1 VRRSP
6 IRRQR
11 APDISSG
18 RLHPAVRAGQKKSPD
33 GGTGRRPDVAHERAQ
48 AGDHDEPKPRA
59 ALLARPRPIGLGD
72 TGAMTAGTQR
82 RDPADGSPAPS
93 LAAAEL
99 DRLRA
104 GVTDA
109 LGEFLDRQHA
119 ALAAMDPSLAP
130 VVDEVCALAEGGK
143 RLRPAFAYWGWRGA
157 RDTGATAPE
166 DEAAVVRAVAALE
179 FVHASALVHDDV
191 MDGARTRR
199 GRPATHIGF
208 ASRHAVEELN
218 GDQNVFGTGAAILV
232 GDLALVWS
240 DELLRR
246 SGISPEALTRA
257 RAVWDT
263 MRTEVTAG
271 QYLDL
276 LRAAGGLPGPHGA
289 VKVARYKS
297 AGYTV
302 QRPLQL
308 GAAIAGAGPDVVEA
322 CTAIGLPL
330 GEAFQLR
337 DDVLGVFGDPAVT
350 GKSADDDLREGKQ
363 TLLIA
368 LAEEQADAA
377 GRRLLG
383 ELLGNQDAGPEEF
396 DALRGLLESTGARS
410 RVEERITERTAL
422 ARSAIAAAPI
432 AADARAA
439 LDALAVAATSRTA

>member
-1 VRRSP
+1 L
-6 IRRQR
+6 
-11 APDISSG
+11 G
-18 RLHPAVRAGQKKSPD
+18 NTEAV
-33 GGTGRRPDVAHERAQ
+33 
-48 AGDHDEPKPRA
+48 
-59 ALLARPRPIGLGD
+59 
-72 TGAMTAGTQR
+72 TAGTQQR
-82 RDPADGSPAPS
+82 EPATRPPAPP

-99 DRLRA
+99 NRLRTA
-104 GVTDA
+104 VSEA
-109 LGEFLDRQHA
+109 LGTFLDGQREILAGMDA
-119 ALAAMDPSLAP
+119 ALVP

-143 RLRPAFAYWGWRGA
+143 RLRPAFAYWGWRAARGA
-157 RDTGATAPE
+157 AEPAE
-166 DEAAVVRAVAALE
+166 DESAVLRAVAALE

-208 ASRHAVEELN
+208 ASRHV
-218 GDQNVFGTGAAILV
+218 GDDLTGDDAQFGTGAAILV

-246 SGISPEALTRA
+246 SGLSTAALMRA

-276 LRAAGGLPGPHGA
+276 LRAAGGLPGPDGA
-289 VKVARYKS
+289 LTVARYKS

-308 GAAIAGAGPDVVEA
+308 GAAIAGAGADVIES

-337 DDVLGVFGDPAVT
+337 DDVLGVFGDPSVT

-363 TLLIA
+363 TLLIS
-368 LAEEQADAA
+368 LAEQEADDA
-377 GRRLLG
+377 GRRLLD
-383 ELLGNQDAGPEEF
+383 ELLGNQEAGPEEF
-396 DALRGLLESTGARS
+396 DALRELLESTGARA
-410 RVEERITERTAL
+410 RVEERITEQTAR
-422 ARSAIAAAPI
+422 ARAAIAAAPI

>member
-1 VRRSP
+1 MNGSPVPSLLQRS
-6 IRRQR
+6 
-11 APDISSG
+11 
-18 RLHPAVRAGQKKSPD
+18 H
-33 GGTGRRPDVAHERAQ
+33 T
-48 AGDHDEPKPRA
+48 
-59 ALLARPRPIGLGD
+59 IGLGN
-72 TGAMTAGTQR
+72 TGPVTAGTQQR
-82 RDPADGSPAPS
+82 EAAAGPTAPP

-99 DRLRA
+99 HRLRT
-104 GVTDA
+104 GVSDA
-109 LGEFLDRQHA
+109 LSEFLDRQRA
-119 ALAAMDPSLAP
+119 TLGVMDPRLTP
-130 VVDEVCALAEGGK
+130 IVDEVCALAAGGK

-157 RDTGATAPE
+157 RDTAAAE
-166 DEAAVVRAVAALE
+166 DDAAVLKAVAALE

-191 MDGARTRR
+191 MDGAHTRR
-199 GRPATHIGF
+199 GRPATHVGF
-208 ASRHAVEELN
+208 ASRHTAEGLH
-218 GDQNVFGTGAAILV
+218 GDRHLFGTGAAILV

-246 SGISPEALTRA
+246 SGISPAALTRA

-276 LRAAGGLPGPHGA
+276 LRAAGGLPGPDGA
-289 VKVARYKS
+289 LTVARYKS

-308 GAAIAGAGPDVVEA
+308 GAAIAGAGFEVAEA
-322 CTAIGLPL
+322 YTSIGLPL

-368 LAEEQADAA
+368 LAEEVADAA
-377 GRRLLG
+377 GRRLLDD
-383 ELLGNQDAGPEEF
+383 LLGNADARAEDF
-396 DALRGLLESTGARS
+396 DALRELLEATGARA

-422 ARSAIAAAPI
+422 ARTAIAGAPI
-432 AADARAA
+432 ADDARAA

>member
-1 VRRSP
+1 V
-6 IRRQR
+6 
-11 APDISSG
+11 A
-18 RLHPAVRAGQKKSPD
+18 
-33 GGTGRRPDVAHERAQ
+33 DV
-48 AGDHDEPKPRA
+48 
-59 ALLARPRPIGLGD
+59 
-72 TGAMTAGTQR
+72 
-82 RDPADGSPAPS
+82 
-93 LAAAEL
+93 
-99 DRLRA
+99 DRLRGA
-104 GVTDA
+104 VTDA
-109 LGEFLDRQHA
+109 LTGFLDRQRET
-119 ALAAMDPSLAP
+119 LADMDPSLAP
-130 VVDEVCALAEGGK
+130 VVDEVCALAAGGK

-157 RDTGATAPE
+157 RDTTDEPAE
-166 DEAAVVRAVAALE
+166 DDAAVLRAVAALE

-208 ASRHAVEELN
+208 ADRHTDEDLN
-218 GDQNVFGTGAAILV
+218 GDGALFGTGAAILV

-246 SGISPEALTRA
+246 SGISSAALARA

-276 LRAAGGLPGPHGA
+276 LRAAGGLPGPDGA
-289 VKVARYKS
+289 LKVARYKS

-308 GAAIAGAGPDVVEA
+308 GAAIASAGSDVIEA
-322 CTAIGLPL
+322 YTAIGLPL

-337 DDVLGVFGDPAVT
+337 DDVLGVFGNPDVT

-368 LAEEQADAA
+368 LAEEAADDA
-377 GRRLLG
+377 GRRLLDDV
-383 ELLGNQDAGPEEF
+383 LGDPSAGAAEF
-396 DALRGLLESTGARS
+396 DAVRTLLEDTGARS
-410 RVEERITERTAL
+410 SVEERIAAQTAL
-422 ARSAIAAAPI
+422 ARAAIAAAPI
-432 AADARAA
+432 ADDARAA

>member
-1 VRRSP
+1 
-6 IRRQR
+6 
-11 APDISSG
+11 
-18 RLHPAVRAGQKKSPD
+18 
-33 GGTGRRPDVAHERAQ
+33 
-48 AGDHDEPKPRA
+48 
-59 ALLARPRPIGLGD
+59 
-72 TGAMTAGTQR
+72 MTAGTEA
-82 RDPADGSPAPS
+82 RDPATAPP

-99 DRLRA
+99 DGLRSA
-104 GVTDA
+104 VSDA
-109 LGEFLDRQHA
+109 LSEFLDRQRDT
-119 ALAAMDPSLAP
+119 LAAMDPSLTP

-157 RDTGATAPE
+157 RKPSGGE
-166 DEAAVVRAVAALE
+166 DEAAVLRAVAALE

-191 MDGARTRR
+191 MDGAHTRR
-199 GRPATHIGF
+199 GRPATHVGF
-208 ASRHAVEELN
+208 AARHADERLDGDREL
-218 GDQNVFGTGAAILV
+218 FGTGAAILV

-246 SGISPEALTRA
+246 SGISAAALGRA

-276 LRAAGGLPGPHGA
+276 LRAAGGLPGPDGA
-289 VKVARYKS
+289 LTVARYKS

-308 GAAIAGAGPDVVEA
+308 GAAIAGAGPEVTDA
-322 CTAIGLPL
+322 YTSIGLPL

-368 LAEEQADAA
+368 LAEEAADAA
-377 GRRLLG
+377 GRRLLD
-383 ELLGNQDAGPEEF
+383 ELLGNGDAGPEEF
-396 DALRGLLESTGARS
+396 DALRALLEATGARA

-422 ARSAIAAAPI
+422 ARAAIAAAPL
-432 AADARAA
+432 ADDAQAA

>member
-1 VRRSP
+1 V
-6 IRRQR
+6 
-11 APDISSG
+11 
-18 RLHPAVRAGQKKSPD
+18 
-33 GGTGRRPDVAHERAQ
+33 
-48 AGDHDEPKPRA
+48 
-59 ALLARPRPIGLGD
+59 
-72 TGAMTAGTQR
+72 TAGTQER
-82 RDPADGSPAPS
+82 EPAPGPPTPPP
-93 LAAAEL
+93 AAADL
-99 DRLRA
+99 DRLRGA
-104 GVTDA
+104 VSAA
-109 LGEFLDRQHA
+109 LAEFLDDQRVT
-119 ALAAMDPSLAP
+119 LAAMDASLVP
-130 VVDEVCALAEGGK
+130 IVDEVSALAEGGK

-157 RDTGATAPE
+157 SGGGGE
-166 DEAAVVRAVAALE
+166 DDAAVLRAVAALE

-191 MDGARTRR
+191 MDGAQTRR

-208 ASRHAVEELN
+208 ATRHG
-218 GDQNVFGTGAAILV
+218 GDDLSGDGIAFGTGAAILV

-240 DELLRR
+240 DELLGR
-246 SGISPEALTRA
+246 SGISTAALTRA

-276 LRAAGGLPGPHGA
+276 LRAAGGLPGPQGA
-289 VKVARYKS
+289 LTVARYKS

-308 GAAIAGAGPDVVEA
+308 GVAIAGAGPEVAEA

-350 GKSADDDLREGKQ
+350 GKSVDDDLREGKQ

-368 LAEEQADAA
+368 LAEEGTDAA
-377 GRRLLG
+377 GRQLLTD
-383 ELLGNQDAGPEEF
+383 LLGNADAGTDEF
-396 DALRGLLESTGARS
+396 DALRRLLEDTGARA
-410 RVEERITERTAL
+410 RVEERIAEQTAR
-422 ARSAIAAAPI
+422 ARAAIASAPL